1 MSQDYFKRIHSQT
14 PTRLWINNP
23 GGDDLDRAINAGAV
37 SCTTNPNYCRK
48 LIQDEPEFIDPI
60 MDSAIQQFEDDNE
73 AAEAVVYHATA
84 RVTDRFRPLYEQSG
98 GTCGFVTI
106 QDDPRRDDDVDAVLK
121 AAGRYRDLGPNFM
134 IKVPVIK
141 AGCAAIEELV
151 AQDIPIC
158 ATEVFSIAQ
167 AIYICDLY
175 ERASGKC
182 GKTPP
187 FYVTHIAGIFDQYL
201 GALVK
206 ESGIDIAPEIL
217 EQAGCY
223 VSRKEYRLI
232 QERAYHATLLGGGAR
247 STRHFT
253 ELVGGALHITINWS
267 TADEL
272 IQADMPVVSRIDHTT
287 PEAVVQELD
296 EKLDDFH
303 KAIDPDALSVD
314 EFESYGP
321 LLLFRSMFLD
331 GYGSLLSEIGRR
343 RSLIK
348 GS

>member
-1 MSQDYFKRIHSQT
+1 MSQDYFTRVHTQT

-23 GGDDLDRAINAGAV
+23 WGDDLDRAINAGAAN
-37 SCTTNPNYCRK
+37 CTTNPTYCWK
-48 LIQDEPEFIDPI
+48 LIQDDPEFIDPI
-60 MDSAIQQFEDDNE
+60 MDSAIRQFEDDNE

-84 RVTDRFRPLYEQSG
+84 RVMDRFRPLYEQSI

-121 AAGRYRDLGPNFM
+121 AAVTYRDLGPNFM

-141 AGCAAIEELV
+141 AGCTAIEELV

-175 ERASGKC
+175 ERASKRC

-187 FYVTHIAGIFDQYL
+187 FYVTHIAGIFDQHL
-201 GALVK
+201 GAVIEK
-206 ESGIDIAPEIL
+206 SGIDVAPEVL

-223 VSRKEYRLI
+223 VSREEYRLI
-232 QERAYHATLLGGGAR
+232 KERAYRTTLLGGGAR
-247 STRHFT
+247 STSHFT
-253 ELVGGALHITINWS
+253 ELVGGDLHITINWS

-296 EKLDDFH
+296 EKLEDFH

-314 EFESYGP
+314 AFASYGP
-321 LLLFRSMFLD
+321 VVLFRSMFLN
-331 GYGSLLSEIGRR
+331 GYGSLLSEISRR
-343 RSLIK
+343 RNMIT
-348 GS
+348 GC